1 MSYIEDNLMPNER
14 VLFTARIHPAVF
26 LAPVLTFIIAILVFA
41 NSVGNAR
48 ATNPQGTRT
57 AVSLMALFAVF
68 LFFYAVLLTI
78 RAFLTLVTTEF
89 GITNRRV
96 IAKTGFVRRNT
107 LEILL
112 PKVESLAVDQN
123 ILGRVL
129 NFGTVSVTGTGGT
142 KGLFKPIVDPV
153 GVRKKFNQIIESQKD
168 Q

>member
-1 MSYIEDNLMPNER
+1 
-14 VLFTARIHPAVF
+14 
-26 LAPVLTFIIAILVFA
+26 
-41 NSVGNAR
+41 
-48 ATNPQGTRT
+48 
-57 AVSLMALFAVF
+57 VF